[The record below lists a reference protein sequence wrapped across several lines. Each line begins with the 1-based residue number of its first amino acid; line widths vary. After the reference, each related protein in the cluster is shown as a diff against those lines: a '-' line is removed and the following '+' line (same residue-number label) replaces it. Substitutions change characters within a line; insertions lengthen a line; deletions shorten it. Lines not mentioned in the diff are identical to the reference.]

1 MNINNIEAQITIDK
15 YLRMVAWKPARAV
28 AALVAAGMDKSAA
41 KVMVEA
47 NAPTRKPHKPHK
59 PHNSHAK
66 PVHLEELSNHYIVV
80 GDYELLELQHQDAL
94 IAAIR
99 SANGKSS
106 RHDGANAVKLFGLV
120 KAYPVITT
128 AEVNKYLNRDAFI
141 DSITL
146 FIDGEEIPGESM
158 PSANNDY
165 VKEIFKAVK
174 KLKTITDGLS
184 ASGAISMKKYL
195 ERVPTGEDVKRAVG
209 IVAPVVTN
217 PHYNQID
224 YARDYSTTHPAHRD
238 DSIRLIEEWKQ
249 QLNNRGSSKPR
260 GRTLASDTDTAAVG
274 ENNA

>member
-1 MNINNIEAQITIDK
+1 MNINKDEAQKIINK
-15 YLRMVAWKPARAV
+15 HLRLLDWRPARAV
-28 AALVAAGMDKSAA
+28 AALVSAGVSEASAQA
-41 KVMVEA
+41 MVAA
-47 NAPTRKPHKPHK
+47 NAPVRKQTKQHK

-80 GDYELLELQHQDAL
+80 GDYELLELRHQDAL

-128 AEVNKYLNRDAFI
+128 AEVNKHLNRDAFI

-146 FIDGEEIPGESM
+146 FIDGEEIPGEPM

-174 KLKTITDGLS
+174 KLKIITEGLS
-184 ASGAISMKKYL
+184 ESGAISMKKYL
-195 ERVPTGEDVKRAVG
+195 ERVPTDEDVKRAVG

-224 YARDYSTTHPAHRD
+224 YARDYSTTHPAHQG
-238 DSIRLIEEWKQ
+238 DSKRIIEEWKQ
-249 QLNNRGSSKPR
+249 QLSNRGSSKPR
-260 GRTLASDTDTAAVG
+260 GRTLASDTDTAAAG